1 MKQLVTRRSSIQRLL
16 LGFGGSAL
24 LRADGLSHAS
34 RLTWEVAATSGPG
47 AENSAQRTYRA
58 DAHVL
63 LFGLPFLHRS
73 GVGGGSAVWRESAL
87 SQGGLIR
94 FLEFTGF
101 SLPERAAG
109 LNRLG
114 FIREMLRLENGGAA
128 ESIYFGLMTSSPEE
142 SAEEAKKALESHA
155 KEVVYSAIEGRIS
168 PDAVETVGAH
178 FTAPAQWSVRNRDEL
193 IKGARTALAEAS
205 PKPAEGTLN
214 PASLRGSGPATF
226 LQSLADMLRDPNR
239 KETRYVYNGHVY
251 HLHVTRSEDPEA
263 AAGFREHGL
272 VSANA
277 EIVRANG
284 QLRREAGGKEQ
295 NFRLWFEAGAGMP
308 IPLRIEYQA
317 KSYLRLVFEAEA

>member
-1 MKQLVTRRSSIQRLL
+1 
-16 LGFGGSAL
+16 
-24 LRADGLSHAS
+24 
-34 RLTWEVAATSGPG
+34 
-47 AENSAQRTYRA
+47 
-58 DAHVL
+58 VL

-73 GVGGGSAVWRESAL
+73 RVGGGSAVWRESSLA
-87 SQGGLIR
+87 QGGLLR

-114 FIREMLRLENGGAA
+114 FIREMSRFEDGAA

-155 KEVVYSAIEGRIS
+155 KEVVYSAIEGRVA
-168 PDAVETVGAH
+168 PDAVETIGAH
-178 FTAPAQWSVRNRDEL
+178 FTAPAQWSVHNRDEL
-193 IKGARTALAEAS
+193 IQGARSALAEAS
-205 PKPAEGTLN
+205 PKPPEATIS
-214 PASLRGSGPATF
+214 PATFRATGSATF

-239 KETRYVYNGHVY
+239 TETRYVYNGHLY
-251 HLHVTRSEDPEA
+251 HLHVTRSEDPKA
-263 AAGFREHGL
+263 TASFRERGL
-272 VSANA
+272 ISANA
-277 EIVRANG
+277 EAVRANG
-284 QLRREAGGKEQ
+284 QLRREVGGKEQ